1 MNNKLIVIYNY
12 IFSYYY
18 FRDKFIYLFVRLIDM
33 ILFLYAIGKRQV
45 LSSMIFIDSLFFYIY
60 KKLFQFDIIWIF

>member
-12 IFSYYY
+12 IFNYYY

-33 ILFLYAIGKRQV
+33 ILFLYVIGKQY
-45 LSSMIFIDSLFFYIY
+45 DFY
-60 KKLFQFDIIWIF
+60 

>member
-33 ILFLYAIGKRQV
+33 ILFLFAIGKQY
-45 LSSMIFIDSLFFYIY
+45 DFY
-60 KKLFQFDIIWIF
+60 